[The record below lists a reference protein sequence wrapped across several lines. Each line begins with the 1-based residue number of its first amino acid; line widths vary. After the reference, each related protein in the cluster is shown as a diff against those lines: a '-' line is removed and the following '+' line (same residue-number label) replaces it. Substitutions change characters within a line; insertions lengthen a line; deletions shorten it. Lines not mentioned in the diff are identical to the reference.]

1 MKNSH
6 YDLEL
11 TAKITYELN
20 DELEFVD
27 IEFDPYEYNDLVS
40 LKALSE
46 ESLPED
52 AKFVSVEITD
62 FGDVPKD
69 YANDKKVF
77 EFATAFA
84 ECSYEIEVVEAA
96 LDCGVEPSDID
107 EAYQGEFKSDED
119 FARSIAEELGL
130 INKNAKWPY
139 TCIDWGFAAKELMY
153 DYSESNR
160 HYFRDM

>member
-6 YDLEL
+6 YNLEL
-11 TAKITYELN
+11 TAEITYTIN
-20 DELEFVD
+20 DELEFVN
-27 IEFDPYEYNDLVS
+27 IEFDPYEYNDLGS
-40 LKALSE
+40 LKELGK

-52 AKFVSVEITD
+52 AEFVGIEITN
-62 FGDVPKD
+62 FGDVPTD
-69 YANDKKVF
+69 YANAEKVF

-96 LDCGVEPSDID
+96 LNCGVEPDDID
-107 EAYQGEFKSDED
+107 EAYQGEYESDED